1 MLMTESIPQGCHA
14 CLYLATGEPVIRC
27 LRGWVFPR
35 HLLGACHAACA
46 RPSLLHGSILRLC
59 GESEFHLLGPDPRPS
74 REVQKP
80 HLTQSIIA
88 PFLEQEKVKKSFLSY
103 CEFFFFH

>member
-35 HLLGACHAACA
+35 HLLGACHAAFA
-46 RPSLLHGSILRLC
+46 RLSLSQGSILRLC
-59 GESEFHLLGPDPRPS
+59 GESEFRLLGPDPRPS
-74 REVQKP
+74 LEVHKP
-80 HLTQSIIA
+80 ISLNQSLL
-88 PFLEQEKVKKSFLSY
+88 PF
-103 CEFFFFH
+103 